1 MLSERQLDKDEIK
14 DIQFSMYHSLKINI
28 EYKIEQLKNSLVYG
42 IDYREGD
49 VQRIRGQIMGY
60 ETALKIIKEALDIA

>member
-1 MLSERQLDKDEIK
+1 LSETTEFTL
-14 DIQFSMYHSLKINI
+14 YHKLAVNI

-42 IDYREGD
+42 TQYKEGD

-60 ETALKIIKEALDIA
+60 ETSLKILKEALDIA